1 MEVKEELD
9 IDGEGYEGSPD
20 PLSLPATPADE
31 EGGTPYGRGRAGTK
45 WVRLRKPLKE
55 LLGKIMVELMRRD
68 EVS

>member
-1 MEVKEELD
+1 VDIKEEMD
-9 IDGEGYEGSPD
+9 IDGAGYEGSPD

-55 LLGKIMVELMRRD
+55 LLGKIMVELRRRD